1 MKSGL
6 SIKIS
11 QQQRLSP
18 QQIQFVKLL
27 QVPTAELAAR
37 IEEELEDNPALEE
50 GFENDSFDDSENS
63 ERETVDDLER
73 EELEIGDY
81 LQDDYAGYKMAGD
94 SYDPNEESR
103 ERPMATVPS
112 AEEFLLM
119 QIGFVVKSEREEL
132 IAQQL
137 IGSLEDDGY
146 LRRNIESIVNDLAF
160 TQGFVTD
167 FKEVESVL
175 KMVQQLD
182 PAGIGARD
190 LQECL
195 KLQLQRKDL
204 DQAYNR
210 QALILIDKYFDEFSK
225 KHFGIIQQK
234 MGLED
239 KDFKKIISI
248 ITQLNPKPGGSSEG
262 EIAPYLQPDFIVTNG
277 QGKLEIKLNGKNAP
291 ELKVSKSFQEM
302 LQTYEKGGKEKKEI
316 KEAVTFI
323 KHKLDAASWFIQAIQ
338 QRQATLLKTM
348 QSIISLQYDFFLTG
362 DDAELK
368 PLKMKEIAALIE
380 MDISTVSRVVSA
392 KSVQTDFGIYPLKY
406 FFTEGITNDSGE
418 DFSTR
423 ELKNILREIIENENA
438 NDPHSD
444 DEIEQLLAEKGFTV
458 KRRTVAKY
466 REQLGIPIARL
477 RRGL

>member
-6 SIKIS
+6 SIKNS

-27 QVPTAELAAR
+27 QIPTAELSAR

-50 GFENDSFDDSENS
+50 GLDNEQFEENEVN
-63 ERETVDDLER
+63 ERETIEDLER

-81 LQDDYAGYKMAGD
+81 LQDDYSGYKMAGD
-94 SYDPNEESR
+94 SYDPNEETK

-112 AEEFLLM
+112 AEEYLLM
-119 QIGFVVKSEREEL
+119 QIGFVVKTEREEL
-132 IAQQL
+132 IAHQL
-137 IGSLEDDGY
+137 IGSLENDGY

-160 TQGFVTD
+160 TQD
-167 FKEVESVL
+167 FITNYQEVETVL

-195 KLQLQRKDL
+195 LLQLQRRDL
-204 DQAYNR
+204 EKSVNR
-210 QALILIDKYFDEFSK
+210 NAFSLIEKYFDEFSK
-225 KHFGIIQQK
+225 KHFTIIQQK
-234 MGLED
+234 MNLEE
-239 KDFKKIISI
+239 KDFKKIISV
-248 ITQLNPKPGGSSEG
+248 ITQLNPKPGGSTDG
-262 EIAPYLQPDFIVTNG
+262 EIAPYLQPDFIVTNIH
-277 QGKLEIKLNGKNAP
+277 GKLEIKLNGKNAP

-302 LQTYEKGGKEKKEI
+302 LQTYEKGGKEKKEV

-323 KHKLDAASWFIQAIQ
+323 KHKLDSASWFIQAIQ

-348 QSIISLQYDFFLTG
+348 QCIISLQFDFFQTG
-362 DDAELK
+362 DDADLK

-406 FFTEGITNDSGE
+406 FFSEGITNESGE

-423 ELKNILREIIENENA
+423 ELKNILREIIENESP

-444 DEIEQLLAEKGFTV
+444 EELEQLLAEKGFTV

-466 REQLGIPIARL
+466 REQLGIPISRL
-477 RRGL
+477 RRGV